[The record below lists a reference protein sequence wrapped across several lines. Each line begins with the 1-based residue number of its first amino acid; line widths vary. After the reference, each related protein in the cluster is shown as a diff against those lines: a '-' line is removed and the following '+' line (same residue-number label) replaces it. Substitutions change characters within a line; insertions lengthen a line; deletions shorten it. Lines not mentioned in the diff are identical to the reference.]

1 MTIAAPL
8 SVAPVNPEGQPIV
21 LVIAPVYN
29 NLGTNMPVKLLHG
42 SGAPSND
49 IGTDGDSYMNDDNGY
64 FYGPKANGL
73 WPSGY
78 SLKGN
83 TGDRGLDGAPGDPG
97 PAGPKGADGAAG
109 PQGPKGDSFYDVFT
123 YPIPDV
129 APGAHAELDM
139 TGSVPSFGKTT
150 VMFQS
155 VRVVVQTADPYRIE
169 ICERDAQN
177 ADTVIYAS
185 APQLDASY
193 RDSRPFTADKLD
205 PANKLIFK
213 FYNQASST
221 TISGAQ
227 LRTVSTGV

>member
-1 MTIAAPL
+1 VTIAAPL
-8 SVAPVNPEGQPIV
+8 SVAPVNPDGQPIV

-29 NLGTNMPVKLLHG
+29 NLGSNMPVKLIHG

-49 IGTDGDSYMNDDNGY
+49 IGVDGDSYMNDDNGY

-73 WPSGY
+73 WPAGY

-97 PAGPKGADGAAG
+97 PKGVDGAAG
-109 PQGPKGDSFYDVFT
+109 PAGPAGPKGDSFYDVFS
-123 YPIPDV
+123 YQIPDV
-129 APGAHAELDM
+129 AAGAHAELDM
-139 TGSVPSFGKTT
+139 TGSVPSFGKPT

-155 VRVVVQTADPYRIE
+155 LRIVVQTTDPYRVE
-169 ICERDAQN
+169 ICERDSGGI
-177 ADTVIYAS
+177 DTVIYAS
-185 APQLDASY
+185 AAQLAASY
-193 RDSRPFTADKLD
+193 RDSRPFTVDKLA
-205 PANKLIFK
+205 PTNKLVFK

-221 TISGAQ
+221 TISGAL